1 MLSEA
6 ARQAVRLL
14 LAHKLRAA
22 LTLFGLV
29 WGTASV
35 ILLLAWG
42 RGVHAMMEESFFK
55 MGKNVLQAWP
65 GRIGEEFTPA
75 VDRREL
81 WFTLDDVERVRELA
95 RLPERVGA
103 EQRAYLPLVH
113 GERALNVEVRGMDP
127 EAVEI
132 RGAPVALGR
141 SIGPADVEHRRR
153 VLVLGAKRR
162 EELLGAQGG
171 VGSWVRVDGTPFRVV
186 GVLERLGTQLGRDGD
201 EIDDQAWIPLSTFH
215 TLWPAAFTTDLVVN
229 TIVMRMRDRRLIDET
244 EREVRGILAGRLG
257 VSASDEEA
265 ILLWSPLR
273 TLETIPLDRMNAINF
288 ILAAATLLVGGIG
301 VLNMML
307 ESVHERRQEIGVRLA
322 VGARRRDVVTQF
334 FLETLALVAI
344 GGLSGAAI
352 GVGLCLAMGSLSVP
366 DLVPVP
372 VLRVDSIV
380 IALGVMSAVGA
391 GAGVVPA
398 WRAARVDP
406 ALTLRQ
412 E

>member
-1 MLSEA
+1 
-6 ARQAVRLL
+6 
-14 LAHKLRAA
+14 
-22 LTLFGLV
+22 
-29 WGTASV
+29 
-35 ILLLAWG
+35 
-42 RGVHAMMEESFFK
+42 
-55 MGKNVLQAWP
+55 
-65 GRIGEEFTPA
+65 
-75 VDRREL
+75 
-81 WFTLDDVERVRELA
+81 
-95 RLPERVGA
+95 
-103 EQRAYLPLVH
+103 
-113 GERALNVEVRGMDP
+113 MDP

-344 GGLSGAAI
+344 GGLAGAAI

>member
-1 MLSEA
+1 
-6 ARQAVRLL
+6 
-14 LAHKLRAA
+14 
-22 LTLFGLV
+22 
-29 WGTASV
+29 
-35 ILLLAWG
+35 
-42 RGVHAMMEESFFK
+42 
-55 MGKNVLQAWP
+55 
-65 GRIGEEFTPA
+65 
-75 VDRREL
+75 
-81 WFTLDDVERVRELA
+81 
-95 RLPERVGA
+95 
-103 EQRAYLPLVH
+103 
-113 GERALNVEVRGMDP
+113 
-127 EAVEI
+127 
-132 RGAPVALGR
+132 
-141 SIGPADVEHRRR
+141 
-153 VLVLGAKRR
+153 
-162 EELLGAQGG
+162 
-171 VGSWVRVDGTPFRVV
+171 VV